1 MNTLVTDIISKAKI
15 NDINNLTKN
24 DILKITELQANN
36 QLQEKHI
43 EALVKI
49 YPDFVKHQ
57 VEIIKAFTNTVN
69 NIKEEHIKAYDN
81 IKTSI
86 NALADIIKI
95 IAQKDNSDEVTI
107 KLIESSE
114 KLADKYKEILE
125 IQERMNKSNNKIW
138 ITTLTFLG
146 GALMLGIGALLS
158 GGSSGGSSGKK

>member
-1 MNTLVTDIISKAKI
+1 MNKLTEVILKARIK
-15 NDINNLTKN
+15 DINNLTKN
-24 DILKITELQANN
+24 DILTITELQSRN

-57 VEIIKAFTNTVN
+57 VEIIKAFTNTVD

-81 IKTSI
+81 IKISI

-95 IAQKDNSDEVTI
+95 IAQRDNSDEVTM

-125 IQERMNKSNNKIW
+125 IQERMNKNNN
-138 ITTLTFLG
+138 TLWYTGLSVLGVGLLFGIGKLLG
-146 GALMLGIGALLS
+146 GGDNNNNRNT
-158 GGSSGGSSGKK
+158 